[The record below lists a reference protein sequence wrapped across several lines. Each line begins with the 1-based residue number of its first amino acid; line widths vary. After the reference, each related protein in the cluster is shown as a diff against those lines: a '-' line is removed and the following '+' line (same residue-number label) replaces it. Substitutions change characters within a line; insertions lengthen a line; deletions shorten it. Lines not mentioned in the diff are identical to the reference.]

1 MAGSRTYVAL
11 VRGINVGGARKLPM
25 AELAEVV
32 ASLGHGEVQT
42 FIQTGNV
49 VFTSPVARAQLS
61 RPLERAIDE
70 RLGLDV
76 TVVLRTPA
84 ELRAA
89 AAANPFPEAESTPS
103 RLHVVFLER
112 KPSSADSAALAPD
125 RSPGDRAVVHGDHV
139 YLHLPDGA
147 GRTKLTLDYLERVLR
162 VRGTQRNWNTLVKLI
177 DLTSRG
183 AAG

>member
-1 MAGSRTYVAL
+1 VTRPAAYVAL
-11 VRGINVGGARKLPM
+11 LRGINVGGTRKLPM

-32 ASLGHGEVQT
+32 ASLGHGEVNT

-49 VFTSPVARAQLS
+49 LFTSRVARARLAK
-61 RPLERAIDE
+61 PLERAIDE
-70 RLGLDV
+70 RFGLDV
-76 TVVLRTPA
+76 TIMIRSPA
-84 ELRAA
+84 ELQEVAT
-89 AAANPFPEAESTPS
+89 ANPFPAAEATPN

-112 KPSSADSAALAPD
+112 KPSREDVDALDPD
-125 RSPGDRAVVHGDHV
+125 RSPGDRAVVDGDHV
-139 YLHLPDGA
+139 YLHLPNGA

-177 DLTSRG
+177 ELSAPE